1 MLFEVC
7 NEIHNFFDYERVYG
21 KITISNGEL
30 VDVSLEEGQYFR
42 IVGSVLNDG
51 VYQYPADSNQLLNET
66 FDGAVW
72 KMAVP
77 RAFLELC
84 EEIEGWKDKYLSVDS
99 MANSPFTSESFGGYS
114 YSKNAASVA
123 DGGSGASWQNAF
135 ATRLNAWRKPR
146 CRY

>member
-1 MLFEVC
+1 MLTSLCKEL
-7 NEIHNFFDYERVYG
+7 NNWFDTHRYFG
-21 KITISNGEL
+21 TFTIDSNTIDGIEL
-30 VDVSLEEGQYFR
+30 QDGQYFR

-51 VYQYPADSNQLLNET
+51 VYQYPVDSNQLLNET

>member
-7 NEIHNFFDYERVYG
+7 NELNNFFDYERVYG

-30 VDVSLEEGQYFR
+30 EGISLEQGQYFR

-51 VYQYPADSNQLLNET
+51 IYKHPVDSAELLNET

-77 RAFLELC
+77 RAFLDLVT
-84 EEIEGWKDKYLSVDS
+84 EIEDWSAKYLAADS

-114 YSKNAASVA
+114 YSKNAGTVA